1 MESTIK
7 TTSAPVSKC
16 MHPGC
21 KKKIGFVD
29 RITGLCNCGKTFC
42 VSHKP
47 DTMHGCTFDY
57 KSRDRITLASTL
69 TKVVGEKLTTI

>member
-1 MESTIK
+1 MDSDK
-7 TTSAPVSKC
+7 TVKPVTKC

-29 RITGLCNCGKTFC
+29 RISGLCNCGNTYC

-47 DTMHGCTFDY
+47 DLMHGCTFDY
-57 KSRDRITLASTL
+57 KSRDRNILTSTL
-69 TKVVGEKLTTI
+69 TKVVADKISVI